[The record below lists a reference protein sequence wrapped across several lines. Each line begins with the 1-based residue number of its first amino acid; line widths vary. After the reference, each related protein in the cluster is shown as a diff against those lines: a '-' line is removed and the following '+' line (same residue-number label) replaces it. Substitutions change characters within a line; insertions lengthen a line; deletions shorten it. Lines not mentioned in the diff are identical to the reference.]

1 MWLFKKKFPFTNQLD
16 SQDCGF
22 ASLKMIGK
30 YYNRNFIIDNDF
42 VINSNLEKKG
52 ISISSLELSAKE
64 LGFNTLVVKL
74 DFDKIIENVTL
85 PGIFVWNQNHFVVVY
100 KMTNK
105 FIYVA
110 DPAFGMIIYNKSEF
124 IHGWAQNQKAGIILL
139 LEPTEKIFVKNED
152 NDNSKLNL
160 GYVTRYM
167 IKHKTQLNFIIL
179 TLILSSCI
187 ELLFPFFTQKI
198 IDKGVSTKNI
208 PFIYLVLI
216 AQIVLF
222 LSKIGLE
229 FYRSW
234 IFIHISSRISLSII
248 SDFLVKLMKLPLRF
262 FNTKNI
268 GDLSQRIQ
276 DHKRIEE
283 FLSKDLIQ
291 TLFSFFS
298 IIIYSSILLY
308 LNWTIFFVVFVA
320 TIIRML
326 WISIFLE
333 KITQIDRK
341 NFTLQ
346 SNDQNKIYELIN
358 TIQEIKLNNLEEKK
372 TSQWQAIQKNIYL
385 NNIEKLKVDQKFD
398 IYIFISF
405 LQTIIVVFVASLSAI
420 NHQLTIGS
428 ILSIMF
434 ILGGLNS
441 SINQFINFMQQ
452 YELVKVSFERLN
464 EIHNK
469 KNEDNISK
477 VQVFNGIFD
486 LTLKNINFSYNTN
499 NEILK
504 DINLCIPAGKTT
516 AIVGVSGSGKTTLI
530 KLLLKFYEPKNGQ
543 ILIGNNTIEDI
554 DNKLWRNK
562 CGVILQDS
570 TIFSDTIKY
579 NVTLEDSPN
588 LDNFKYALELANIS
602 TFVETLL
609 LKENTIIGIEG
620 IDISQGQRQRLLI
633 ARAIY
638 KNPDYLFF
646 DEATNSLD
654 TENEKII
661 VDNMNTHF
669 KNKTMVVVAHRLSTV
684 KNASQ
689 IIVLDNGKIIEKGTH
704 DDLIILKGKYFSL
717 IKNQLELGQ

>member
-1 MWLFKKKFPFTNQLD
+1 MPLFKKSFQFINQLD

-22 ASLKMIGK
+22 ACLKMIGK
-30 YYNRNFIIDNDF
+30 SYNKTFSIDNDF
-42 VINSNLEKKG
+42 VINSNIEKQG
-52 ISISSLELSAKE
+52 ISISSLEISAKE
-64 LGFNTLVVKL
+64 LGFKTLVVKL
-74 DFDKIIENVTL
+74 DYEKTIENVIL
-85 PGIFVWNQNHFVVVY
+85 PAIFTWNQNHFIVVY
-100 KMTNK
+100 KITNHL
-105 FIYVA
+105 IYVA
-110 DPAFGMIIYNKSEF
+110 DPAYGKIIYNKSEF
-124 IHGWAQNQKAGIILL
+124 IQGWAQNEKEGIILL
-139 LEPTEKIFVKNED
+139 LEPTAKIFDKSEERNK
-152 NDNSKLNL
+152 SKISLQ
-160 GYVTRYM
+160 YVTRYM
-167 IKHKTQLNFIIL
+167 LNHKTQFFFIIL

-187 ELLFPFFTQKI
+187 ELIFPFFTQKI
-198 IDKGVSTKNI
+198 IDKGVALKNI
-208 PFIYLVLI
+208 PFIHLVLI

-248 SDFLVKLMKLPLRF
+248 SDFLIKLMRLPLRF

-291 TLFSFFS
+291 TLFSFFT
-298 IIIYSSILLY
+298 IVIYSSILFY
-308 LNWTIFFVVFVA
+308 FSWTIFLIVFVA

-326 WISIFLE
+326 WIFNFLE

-341 NFTLQ
+341 NFSLR

-372 TSQWQAIQKNIYL
+372 TSQWQIIQKNIYL

-398 IYIFISF
+398 VYIFISF
-405 LQTIIVVFVASLSAI
+405 LQTIIVVFVASLSVI
-420 NHQLTIGS
+420 KNELTIGS

-434 ILGGLNS
+434 ILAGLNS
-441 SINQFINFMQQ
+441 AVNQFINFIQQ
-452 YELVKVSFERLN
+452 YELVKVSFERIN

-469 KNEDNISK
+469 KDEKNISK
-477 VQVFNGIFD
+477 VQVLNQIFD
-486 LTLKNINFSYNTN
+486 IRLKNIDFSYNTN
-499 NEILK
+499 NKILK
-504 DINLCIPAGKTT
+504 NINLCIPSGKTT

-530 KLLLKFYEPKNGQ
+530 KLLLKFYDPKNGQ
-543 ILIGNNTIEDI
+543 IFVGSNTIQEI
-554 DNKLWRNK
+554 DNVLWRNK

-570 TIFSDTIKY
+570 AIFSDTIKY

-588 LDNFKYALELANIS
+588 IDNFKYALKLANIS
-602 TFVETLL
+602 AFVETLL
-609 LKENTIIGIEG
+609 LKEHTIIGTEG
-620 IDISQGQRQRLLI
+620 IDISQGQRQRILI

-669 KNKTMVVVAHRLSTV
+669 RDKTMVIVAHRLSTV

-689 IIVLDNGKIIEKGTH
+689 IIVLDNGEIIEKGTH
-704 DDLIILKGKYFSL
+704 DDLILLKGKYFSL
-717 IKNQLELGQ
+717 IKNQLELGL